1 MTPRKGYKSTG
12 RNSLPDEIV
21 EAIDKLK
28 EDPKFIREMK
38 MRGITRI
45 SRALVIRI
53 AVLDFLKR
61 KGIIGTSETV
71 RK

>member
-1 MTPRKGYKSTG
+1 MPRKGYKSTG
-12 RNSLPDEIV
+12 RNSLPNDII

-53 AVLDFLKR
+53 AVLDFLKC
-61 KGIIGTSETV
+61 KGIIGTSETEG
-71 RK
+71 K

>member
-1 MTPRKGYKSTG
+1 MPRKGYKSTG
-12 RNSLPDEIV
+12 RNSLPNEIV

-45 SRALVIRI
+45 SRSLVIRI

-61 KGIIGTSETV
+61 KGIIGTSETEG
-71 RK
+71 K

>member
-1 MTPRKGYKSTG
+1 MPRKGYKSTG
-12 RNSLPDEIV
+12 RNSLPNEII

-38 MRGITRI
+38 MRGMTRI

-61 KGIIGTSETV
+61 KGIIGTSETEG
-71 RK
+71 K

>member
-1 MTPRKGYKSTG
+1 MPRKGYKSTG
-12 RNSLPDEIV
+12 RNSLPNEIV

-28 EDPKFIREMK
+28 EDPKFIREMR
-38 MRGITRI
+38 MRGVTRI

-61 KGIIGTSETV
+61 KGIIGTSETEG
-71 RK
+71 K

>member
-1 MTPRKGYKSTG
+1 MPRKGYTSTG
-12 RNSLPDEIV
+12 KNSLPDEIV
-21 EAIDKLK
+21 EAIDKLR

-53 AVLDFLKR
+53 AVLDLLKD
-61 KGIIGTSETV
+61 KGIIRTSETEG
-71 RK
+71 K